1 MASLFDDKE
10 KYKNAIMSNWDAT
23 HILCHMEDLM
33 QIFCN
38 ICNHRELIITL
49 VTTPTQSTAYVIN
62 STVIQCFSKWT
73 EN

>member
-38 ICNHRELIITL
+38 ICNHKTFR
-49 VTTPTQSTAYVIN
+49 PRYPKQPQPSQDKYMGA
-62 STVIQCFSKWT
+62 
-73 EN
+73 